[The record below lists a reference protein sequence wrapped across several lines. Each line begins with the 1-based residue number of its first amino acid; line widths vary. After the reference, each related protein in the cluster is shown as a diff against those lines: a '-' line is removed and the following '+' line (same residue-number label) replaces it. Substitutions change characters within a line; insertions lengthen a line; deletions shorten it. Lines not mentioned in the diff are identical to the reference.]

1 MKEWLDKLFGDDST
15 RFLKTVTATVAQ
27 INSLEDS
34 MIALADHDFPTKTAE
49 LKKRIADG
57 ATLDDIIPEA
67 FALVREASK
76 RTLEMRHFD
85 VQLIGGLALCQ
96 GKLAEMKTGEGKT
109 LVATLAA
116 YTNAL
121 FGRGVHVVT
130 VNDYLARRDAEQMGQ
145 IYHFLGM
152 SVGILNNNNQSF
164 VYNPNPENP
173 DPKTDE
179 AESYKVFEQFL
190 QPVSKKQAYACDI
203 TYGTNS
209 EFGFDY
215 LRDNTQTD
223 INNVAQRD
231 RFFALVDEVDSILID
246 EARVPLILSG
256 PAEDASEIYKT
267 CAAIAKQL
275 VINTDYTVD
284 EKLKAVQITDAGI
297 THVEKLLGI
306 DNLYTAENVKL
317 VHHIETAVRALA
329 LFKKDDEYVIRGNEI
344 LIVDS
349 FTGRIQDGRRYSDG
363 LHQAIEAKE
372 GVEIKQESRTIAS
385 ITYQNYFKFYEKLS
399 GMTGTAKTSAEE
411 FGKVYGLEVI
421 QIPTHRPMMRID
433 NQDLIFTTEQG
444 KFKAIARKVKEL
456 HDKGQPVLIGTV
468 SVEKNELLSAYLHGE
483 GIPHEVLNAKNHDR
497 EGNIIANAGRKGSVV
512 IATNMAGRGVDIKL
526 GGVPFNED
534 NYIEVKNLGGLFV
547 IGTERHEAR
556 RIDNQLRGRAGRQ
569 GDPGETQ
576 FYVSL
581 DDNLMRV
588 FGGDSVKNM
597 VGKLG
602 MDEDQPIQHS
612 FISRSLE
619 NAQEKIEGF
628 NFDSRKN
635 TLSYDDVL
643 STQRNS
649 VYGRRNKL
657 MCNDTDYLA
666 ELADKIRAKLDDG
679 GQNEFDTKREDLGA
693 DVWNETLR
701 RVAMFIIDRLWTDN
715 LDIMDH
721 ARASVNLRAYGQREP
736 IVEYKREGLRL
747 FRELEENYLI
757 QVADIMKNL
766 DVAAMQNPSPQATQ
780 TSNISSQIHAQV
792 PMTKTDGTRFERN
805 DKVFVTKGNETKEI
819 KYKNLDKALHEGW
832 EIKTEAKKS

>member
-1 MKEWLDKLFGDDST
+1 
-15 RFLKTVTATVAQ
+15 
-27 INSLEDS
+27 

-256 PAEDASEIYKT
+256 PAEDASETYKT

-275 VINTDYTVD
+275 VIDTDYTID
-284 EKLKAVQITDAGI
+284 EKLKAVQITDTGI

-329 LFKKDDEYVIRGNEI
+329 LFKKDDEYVIRGNEV

-468 SVEKNELLSAYLHGE
+468 SVEKNELLSAYLHSE

-805 DKVFVTKGNETKEI
+805 DKVFVTKGGETKEI

-832 EIKTEAKKS
+832 EVKTEAKKS